1 MILLKLSGKSTTTP
15 PYPMQ
20 NFKTPSTKPT
30 PRPTYR
36 PTSHSR
42 SLTNITTSLISS
54 IISIQLYNNSPKI
67 HTSSISSSN
76 NYNHTIYNLPLSTSN
91 SKWRESLFRISIFT
105 TSNKVAKIFK
115 RVPCNRRSVTC

>member
-15 PYPMQ
+15 PSPMQ
-20 NFKTPSTKPT
+20 NFKTPSTRPT
-30 PRPTYR
+30 PRPTYH
-36 PTSHSR
+36 PTSLSL
-42 SLTNITTSLISS
+42 SLTNLMTSPISS

-67 HTSSISSSN
+67 HTSSINSSN
-76 NYNHTIYNLPLSTSN
+76 NYNPTIYNLPLSISN

-115 RVPCNRRSVTC
+115 RAPYNRRSVIC